1 MKERIVVT
9 KKEDIDFIETYQNV
23 DYTKEQV
30 PETWT
35 ELLELCAKYE
45 ELDTVNFIIIKG
57 VWFDK
62 DGEVSIGEETIAEN
76 RTPEQMWQIIKSLI
90 GEE

>member
-1 MKERIVVT
+1 M
-9 KKEDIDFIETYQNV
+9 
-23 DYTKEQV
+23 

-35 ELLELCAKYE
+35 ELLELCDKYE
-45 ELDTVNFIIIKG
+45 ELDTVDFMLIRG

-76 RTPEQMWQIIKSLI
+76 RTPEQMWQIIKSLV